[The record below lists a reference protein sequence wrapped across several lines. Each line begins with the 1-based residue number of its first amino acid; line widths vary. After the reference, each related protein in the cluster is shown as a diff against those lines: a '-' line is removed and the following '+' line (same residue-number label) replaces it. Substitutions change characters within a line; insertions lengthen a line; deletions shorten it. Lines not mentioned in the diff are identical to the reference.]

1 MTTFLNT
8 PVIYSDERL
17 KVDTHNGIIRKV
29 VVIQKGIAKGHNFK
43 IDDDFLDTV
52 VTLANEHT
60 PGIKARFG
68 HPNMCSTA
76 LGTYLGRFKNYRREG
91 DKVLADLYLDPVS
104 KKAPSGNLYEY
115 VLDMALSNP
124 DMFGASIAF
133 KLGGFKD
140 PSNSR
145 VSEAANYQVS
155 EAPEDTA
162 SDSPNYQEADSPKAP
177 IIEYLYATD
186 IVDNPAATDGLFS
199 AFTMHQDM
207 AAQVTMFL
215 DEHPDIFELLEQHPE
230 IIDEFF
236 IKYKQYRSLKLT
248 DMNFEQKFNELKQ
261 WITDTFQEK
270 VPHSLSAE
278 QQALF
283 DELKNSFQER
293 ISLLE
298 TLNMD
303 FENLSNEFNN
313 VSDELNLVTKERDTL
328 LEQVDKLTSEINKLK
343 AEPSNPA
350 AHNDPALNI
359 NKKQKENL
367 VNLKEQM
374 PEDIIIRFTADK

>member
-1 MTTFLNT
+1 
-8 PVIYSDERL
+8 
-17 KVDTHNGIIRKV
+17 
-29 VVIQKGIAKGHNFK
+29 
-43 IDDDFLDTV
+43 
-52 VTLANEHT
+52 
-60 PGIKARFG
+60 
-68 HPNMCSTA
+68 
-76 LGTYLGRFKNYRREG
+76 
-91 DKVLADLYLDPVS
+91 
-104 KKAPSGNLYEY
+104 
-115 VLDMALSNP
+115 
-124 DMFGASIAF
+124 
-133 KLGGFKD
+133 
-140 PSNSR
+140 
-145 VSEAANYQVS
+145 
-155 EAPEDTA
+155 
-162 SDSPNYQEADSPKAP
+162 
-177 IIEYLYATD
+177 
-186 IVDNPAATDGLFS
+186 
-199 AFTMHQDM
+199 
-207 AAQVTMFL
+207 
-215 DEHPDIFELLEQHPE
+215 
-230 IIDEFF
+230 
-236 IKYKQYRSLKLT
+236 
-248 DMNFEQKFNELKQ
+248 MNFEQKFNELKQ